1 MKHDEW
7 FELENPNQPSQRES
21 EVTGAIHLQ
30 L

>member
-7 FELENPNQPSQRES
+7 FELENPGAEDMRQS
-21 EVTGAIHLQ
+21 EVTGSIHLV